1 MLNPGDVIRDDYT
14 IDSHLNRGMMAN
26 AYTARSSSLGQK
38 VFFKEYISP
47 KPSVEWFHAFVQY
60 QKSLIEATRST
71 PAANFCILPLATF
84 ECRGKKNK
92 SGKLM
97 KTPSLLYQAFPL
109 VVGGQDLEQ
118 WNAKS
123 NTWDD
128 RLTLARVFA
137 SAMVQLHKVNIIHGD
152 LKPPNVMLVPK
163 PSARVGYQL
172 QLIDMDFSMR
182 ADIRAPWDGYSGY
195 VGTPGYMSPEHMR
208 GQVPALASDV
218 FTSSLILHE
227 VLCGSYPFGDV
238 AADEILSLVEKDA
251 IPSYGLLG
259 SLGADEKDDQLR
271 ALMRLAL
278 HADPRRRPT
287 MENLAKALLG
297 SNVPDSELPDGTA
310 PPPAKPVAPPP
321 KVPPSAP
328 RSPAPAPSVPPSAS
342 PTPVPPSVGGGQK
355 LRLQA
360 GGQEMSISTDLEV
373 GRSVLQR
380 FGADAQFAS
389 SHQYTL
395 RKQGSQWIVV
405 PNRAATND
413 TLINSVL
420 LQDEHV
426 LKSGDVLSVGN
437 AAKGIVKLPLNVDC

>member
-14 IDSHLNRGMMAN
+14 INSHLNRGMMAN
-26 AYTARSSSLGQK
+26 AYIARSSSLSQK

-92 SGKLM
+92 TGKLM

-182 ADIRAPWDGYSGY
+182 ADIRAPWDGHSGY

-208 GQVPALASDV
+208 GQVPVLASDV

-238 AADEILSLVEKDA
+238 SPDEILSLVERDA

-259 SLGADEKDDQLR
+259 SLGEDEKDDQLR

-287 MENLAKALLG
+287 MENLSKALLAALA
-297 SNVPDSELPDGTA
+297 SDRLTARHRHLPSLRPH
-310 PPPAKPVAPPP
+310 PPRPQDHLLPHRL
-321 KVPPSAP
+321 SP
-328 RSPAPAPSVPPSAS
+328 R
-342 PTPVPPSVGGGQK
+342 
-355 LRLQA
+355 R
-360 GGQEMSISTDLEV
+360 
-373 GRSVLQR
+373 
-380 FGADAQFAS
+380 
-389 SHQYTL
+389 
-395 RKQGSQWIVV
+395 
-405 PNRAATND
+405 
-413 TLINSVL
+413 
-420 LQDEHV
+420 
-426 LKSGDVLSVGN
+426 
-437 AAKGIVKLPLNVDC
+437 LPLHRCHL